1 MRTLYLREHGGQRQ
15 ATPIVHDEFNNA
27 CYLLTGKWGLRQD
40 VLSLYT
46 MQGSLLAEVKQVT
59 LGLWPKFVLY
69 QNRQRVGVIAKSL
82 GFVRQVIY
90 IRGLNWMVV
99 GSPLSDRY
107 RVYQGNRLVFSTSPL
122 EDTGGLYQA
131 VHIADQDEE
140 PLAILVA
147 TILNHW
153 AHRPDHEL
161 AVTWHPRRVDDSH
174 PLRGLS
180 PLVTTS
186 PITKPNRR

>member
-1 MRTLYLREHGGQRQ
+1 
-15 ATPIVHDEFNNA
+15 
-27 CYLLTGKWGLRQD
+27 
-40 VLSLYT
+40 

-122 EDTGGLYQA
+122 EDTGGSTKQFTL
-131 VHIADQDEE
+131 
-140 PLAILVA
+140 P
-147 TILNHW
+147 TKTKN
-153 AHRPDHEL
+153 P
-161 AVTWHPRRVDDSH
+161 
-174 PLRGLS
+174 S
-180 PLVTTS
+180 PF
-186 PITKPNRR
+186 

>member
-15 ATPIVHDEFNNA
+15 ATTIVHDEFNNA

-40 VLSLYT
+40 VVSLYT

-90 IRGLNWMVV
+90 IRGPSGLGWW
-99 GSPLSDRY
+99 PLKWRGVL
-107 RVYQGNRLVFSTSPL
+107 RLGRQCELLGRAPRCLQG
-122 EDTGGLYQA
+122 D
-131 VHIADQDEE
+131 
-140 PLAILVA
+140 
-147 TILNHW
+147 
-153 AHRPDHEL
+153 
-161 AVTWHPRRVDDSH
+161 
-174 PLRGLS
+174 
-180 PLVTTS
+180 
-186 PITKPNRR
+186 

>member
-15 ATPIVHDEFNNA
+15 ATTIVHDEFNNA

-99 GSPLSDRY
+99 GSPSLTVTGSIKGTGWSF
-107 RVYQGNRLVFSTSPL
+107 QLVPL
-122 EDTGGLYQA
+122 KTPGALPSSS
-131 VHIADQDEE
+131 HC
-140 PLAILVA
+140 
-147 TILNHW
+147 
-153 AHRPDHEL
+153 R
-161 AVTWHPRRVDDSH
+161 PRRRTPRHFSGHH
-174 PLRGLS
+174 PK
-180 PLVTTS
+180 PLGPPSRSRTS
-186 PITKPNRR
+186 GYLAPPQGR

>member
-15 ATPIVHDEFNNA
+15 ATTIVHDEFNNA

-107 RVYQGNRLVFSTSPL
+107 RVYQGNRLVFQLVPLKTPGGSTKQFTLPTKTKNPSPF
-122 EDTGGLYQA
+122 
-131 VHIADQDEE
+131 
-140 PLAILVA
+140 
-147 TILNHW
+147 
-153 AHRPDHEL
+153 
-161 AVTWHPRRVDDSH
+161 
-174 PLRGLS
+174 
-180 PLVTTS
+180 
-186 PITKPNRR
+186 